1 MLYLQNLRL
10 KRSINKIRSMARSLG
25 GKWGRCNI
33 NIFVPHTHTHT
44 AAEKTNRW
52 LYSSETLVLET
63 AWPQERRIRRTAQLG
78 LVQVILPQWPKDA
91 RRRREI
97 WKPGEP
103 RVCVCAIIL
112 LCTSYKCI
120 RLIHKIASVLR
131 HMPNLLFL
139 PGGQRERSSERGL
152 KLLLARERKN
162 K

>member
-112 LCTSYKCI
+112 CVHHINVSGSSIK
-120 RLIHKIASVLR
+120 
-131 HMPNLLFL
+131 L
-139 PGGQRERSSERGL
+139 PQFYVTCQIYCFCQEGREKDHRSE
-152 KLLLARERKN
+152 A
-162 K
+162 